1 MKINYL
7 GHSSFRIKGKSN
19 NGDQVTVVVDPF
31 DPKSTGLTYPK
42 QTADIVTIS
51 HHHPDHDFV
60 EKVEKSGEKD
70 LFIIDTPGEYEVCG
84 LRIFGVHSFH
94 DDKQGKKRGPNT
106 IYIYDFEEAR
116 VAHLGDLGHELTA
129 DEMEELENIEI
140 LIVPVGGIYTIDP
153 KIAMQVVESI
163 EPMIVIPMHYKT
175 DKHNDSFEK
184 LATLEDFI
192 KEAGVE
198 TKPETELNI
207 KSKSDLPQVLTIVS
221 LAN

>member
-1 MKINYL
+1 MNYTINVKL
-7 GHSSFRIKGKSN
+7 
-19 NGDQVTVVVDPF
+19 
-31 DPKSTGLTYPK
+31 
-42 QTADIVTIS
+42 
-51 HHHPDHDFV
+51 
-60 EKVEKSGEKD
+60 
-70 LFIIDTPGEYEVCG
+70 
-84 LRIFGVHSFH
+84 
-94 DDKQGKKRGPNT
+94 DDVKN
-106 IYIYDFEEAR
+106 
-116 VAHLGDLGHELTA
+116 ELTA

-221 LAN
+221 LANWKNIFKK